1 MASGSHMHNL
11 TTLIKRLEAATS
23 RLEDMAMSLDDPN
36 SPKTIGAIAA
46 PETATPETPKAA
58 PPATPAAPPVPPQ
71 IQDFDTLINED
82 VRTFVELGQKIN
94 GLVGEQSRAVQQA
107 FEAERTYLYVSTKA
121 KKPDQQPPELMTEL
135 HNASDSINNIR
146 ESNRASH
153 LFNHLSAV
161 AEGIVALGW
170 FFASKPAD
178 FVTEIVGGIEYYGNK
193 VLKDYKEKDRTHVQ
207 YIQAYYQIFK
217 SLAAYL
223 KKHYP
228 KGLTWNDQ
236 DGIDAQEALRQVKSG
251 SSSASS
257 PSENRTA
264 PPPPPPPPVPTINV
278 SGGNGGAP
286 PPPPP
291 PPGVPPPPSSAP
303 GSSPDMSAVF
313 DQLNRGDAVTS
324 GLRKVDKSEMTHKN
338 PSLRT
343 SSVVPERP
351 SSQGSSVSSPTSRA
365 RSPAPPST
373 KPKPE
378 SMRSRK
384 PPRKD
389 LEGNKWLVEHF
400 DNPGGIVEIN
410 AQQNQSILISRCNK
424 TIIKVSN
431 KANAISIDN
440 CTGLS
445 IIVDSLV
452 SSLDVIKSAKFALQ
466 IDGVVPTLLL
476 DQVDGATVY
485 LGQQSLATEV
495 FSSKSTAINVMLP
508 PKEGT
513 DDDTKEC
520 PLPEQIKSYV
530 KDGVLVSEIVEH
542 AG

>member
-1 MASGSHMHNL
+1 MHNL

-23 RLEDMAMSLDDPN
+23 RLEDMAMSLDDPH
-36 SPKTIGAIAA
+36 SPKHVGSA
-46 PETATPETPKAA
+46 TATPEPTAPVPVNTVA
-58 PPATPAAPPVPPQ
+58 PPAPPAAPSLPPQ
-71 IQDFDTLINED
+71 IEDFDALINGD
-82 VRTFVELGQKIN
+82 VRSFVDLGEKIG
-94 GLVGEQSRAVQQA
+94 GLVAEQSKAVLQA

-121 KKPDQQPPELMTEL
+121 RKPEPQPPELMTAL
-135 HNASDSINNIR
+135 HNASDTINNIR
-146 ESNRASH
+146 ESNRASP

-170 FFASKPAD
+170 FFEPKPAD
-178 FVTEIVGGIEYYGNK
+178 FVSEIVGGIQYYGNK
-193 VLKDYKEKDRTHVQ
+193 VLKEYKEKDQTHIQ
-207 YIQAYYQIFK
+207 YIQAYYLIFK

-228 KGLTWNDQ
+228 KGLTWNQ
-236 DGIDAQEALRQVKSG
+236 ESGIDAQEALRQIKSG
-251 SSSASS
+251 ASGQ
-257 PSENRTA
+257 TA
-264 PPPPPPPPVPTINV
+264 PPAPPPPPVPTLNV
-278 SGGNGGAP
+278 PGGVP

-291 PPGVPPPPSSAP
+291 PPGAPPAP
-303 GSSPDMSAVF
+303 VAAAPDMSAVF
-313 DQLNRGDAVTS
+313 AQLNQGDAITS

-338 PSLRT
+338 PSLRAGAT
-343 SSVVPERP
+343 VPERP
-351 SSQGSSVSSPTSRA
+351 SSQGSISRSK
-365 RSPAPPST
+365 SPAPSK

-378 SMRSRK
+378 SMRARK
-384 PPRKD
+384 PPRKE
-389 LEGNKWLVEHF
+389 LEGNKWLLENF
-400 DNPGGIVEIN
+400 DNPGGIIEIS

-424 TIIKVSN
+424 TIVKVNN

-440 CTGLS
+440 CNGLS

-476 DQVDGATVY
+476 DQVDGATIY

-495 FSSKSTAINVMLP
+495 FSSKCTAVNVMLP

-520 PLPEQIKSYV
+520 PVPEQIKSYV

>member
-1 MASGSHMHNL
+1 MATNNHMHNL

-23 RLEDMAMSLDDPN
+23 RLEDMAMSLDDPH
-36 SPKTIGAIAA
+36 SPKHVGSA
-46 PETATPETPKAA
+46 TATPEPTAPVPVNTVA
-58 PPATPAAPPVPPQ
+58 PPAPPAAPSLPPQ
-71 IQDFDTLINED
+71 IEDFDALINGD
-82 VRTFVELGQKIN
+82 VRSFVDLGEKIG
-94 GLVGEQSRAVQQA
+94 GLVAEQSKAVLQA

-121 KKPDQQPPELMTEL
+121 RKPEPQPPELMTAL
-135 HNASDSINNIR
+135 HNASDTINNIR
-146 ESNRASH
+146 ESNRASP

-170 FFASKPAD
+170 FFEPKPAD
-178 FVTEIVGGIEYYGNK
+178 FVSEIVGGIQYYGNK
-193 VLKDYKEKDRTHVQ
+193 VLKEYKEKDQTHIQ
-207 YIQAYYQIFK
+207 YIQAYYLIFK

-228 KGLTWNDQ
+228 KGLTWNQ
-236 DGIDAQEALRQVKSG
+236 ESGIDAQEALRQIESG
-251 SSSASS
+251 ASGQ
-257 PSENRTA
+257 TA
-264 PPPPPPPPVPTINV
+264 PPAPPPPPVPTLNV
-278 SGGNGGAP
+278 PGGVP

-291 PPGVPPPPSSAP
+291 PPGAPPAP
-303 GSSPDMSAVF
+303 VAAAPDMSAVF
-313 DQLNRGDAVTS
+313 AQLNQGDAITS

-338 PSLRT
+338 PSLRAGAT
-343 SSVVPERP
+343 VPERP
-351 SSQGSSVSSPTSRA
+351 SSQGSISRSK
-365 RSPAPPST
+365 SPAPSK

-378 SMRSRK
+378 SMRARK
-384 PPRKD
+384 PPRKE
-389 LEGNKWLVEHF
+389 LEGNKWLLENF
-400 DNPGGIVEIN
+400 DNPGGIIEIS

-424 TIIKVSN
+424 TIVKVNN

-440 CTGLS
+440 CNGLS

-476 DQVDGATVY
+476 DQVDGATIY

-495 FSSKSTAINVMLP
+495 FSSKCTAVNVMLP

-520 PLPEQIKSYV
+520 PVPEQIKSYV